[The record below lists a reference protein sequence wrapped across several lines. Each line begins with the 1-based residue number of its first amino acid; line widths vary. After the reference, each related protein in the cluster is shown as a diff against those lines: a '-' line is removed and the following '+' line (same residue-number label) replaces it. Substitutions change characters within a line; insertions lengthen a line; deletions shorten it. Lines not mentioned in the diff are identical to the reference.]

1 MWWIHDNS
9 GYLFSAMTYFLIFS
23 EAFCA
28 YKLGIEPLAYENYI
42 NLSLHL
48 YCLLFL
54 VTLTIWSHISCMTTC
69 PTSFSSVP
77 GPTKLCEKCKKQC
90 SIQAHH
96 CSVCKVCIIRMQHH
110 CPWVN
115 NCIGLYNMKSYILF
129 LLYTLL
135 ISCYSLCILF
145 TRSVVCMTHSYSAI
159 CRIEYKYFLNDLNLG
174 VMFMLFNCSVFSI
187 VVLLLSQHVLYIL
200 LNTSH
205 IDVLK
210 SRRPVQRSYYSNLI
224 ETFGGKLGLSWMLA
238 GMGRVQCLA
247 VEYLG

>member
-1 MWWIHDNS
+1 MWWIHDNC
-9 GYLFSAMTYFLIFS
+9 GYLCTAMTYFLIFS
-23 EAFCA
+23 EAFLA
-28 YKLGIEPLAYENYI
+28 YKLGIEPLANEDYI
-42 NLSLHL
+42 NLSPHL
-48 YCLLFL
+48 YSLLLL

-69 PTSFSSVP
+69 PTSFSAVP
-77 GPTKLCEKCKKQC
+77 GPTKLCEKCKKQS

-129 LLYTLL
+129 LIYTLL
-135 ISCYSLCILF
+135 ISCYSLLILF
-145 TRSVVCMTHSYSAI
+145 TRSVVCLTNSYSAI
-159 CRIEYKYFLNDLNLG
+159 CRIDNKYFFNDLNLG

-200 LNTSH
+200 MNTSH
-205 IDVLK
+205 IDVLQ
-210 SRRPVQRSYYSNLI
+210 SRKPVQRSYYSNLI
-224 ETFGGKLGLSWMLA
+224 ETFGGKLGLSWMFP